1 MAIESTPPTAVQPA
15 TPTTPQ
21 VGSSN
26 WRSVVLRQAQR
37 LTDELA
43 AMPDEAVSAAPDAL
57 LGQVRERI
65 DAARRIAEHAPRSWE
80 TLRNWWTGNA
90 VETAWDHLQTAREDM
105 FMFAP
110 AASVRAQLPSIQ
122 RRLAKVSPD
131 PAHDPQL
138 AAIGEIAVTSG
149 DLSLDQREEI
159 RTGHEHVRMI
169 EDDHSEARAFRNN
182 LLLWSA
188 GLTAVAIVLAAIQ
201 ASGFDYLAVGAGAGM
216 LTTALAWRNLTHV
229 EGPYAV
235 STAQALLKVP
245 AGAASALLGV
255 VLVRSGMI
263 SGLNVNASTA
273 YGYAVVFGLSQQ
285 ALTQVVDNAAKKIA
299 T

>member
-1 MAIESTPPTAVQPA
+1 MAIGRTPLTAEQPVV
-15 TPTTPQ
+15 PTTPQ

-37 LTDELA
+37 LWDDLA
-43 AMPDEAVSAAPDAL
+43 ATPDEAVSAAPDAL
-57 LGQVRERI
+57 LGQVRQRI
-65 DAARRIAEHAPRSWE
+65 DAAQRIAEHAPRSWE

-90 VETAWDHLQTAREDM
+90 VETAWECLQTAREDM

-122 RRLAKVSPD
+122 RRLADVSHD
-131 PAHDPQL
+131 PVHDPQL
-138 AAIGEIAVTSG
+138 ATIREIAATSG
-149 DLSLDQREEI
+149 DLSVDQREAI
-159 RTGHEHVRMI
+159 RTAHEHVRVT

-201 ASGFDYLAVGAGAGM
+201 DSGFDYLSVGAGAGM
-216 LTTALAWRNLTHV
+216 LTTALAWRNLTYI

-235 STAQALLKVP
+235 ATAQALLKVP
-245 AGAASALLGV
+245 AGSASALLGV
-255 VLVRSGMI
+255 LLVRSGVI
-263 SGLNVNASTA
+263 TGLDVNASTA

-285 ALTQVVDNAAKKIA
+285 VLTQVVDNAAKKIA

>member
-1 MAIESTPPTAVQPA
+1 MAIEPTPQTAVQPA
-15 TPTTPQ
+15 APTTPQ

-43 AMPDEAVSAAPDAL
+43 AMPAEGVYTAPAAL
-57 LGQVRERI
+57 LDQVRERI
-65 DAARRIAEHAPRSWE
+65 DAARRIAGHAPRSWE

-90 VETAWDHLQTAREDM
+90 VETAWEDLQTAREDM

-122 RRLAKVSPD
+122 RRVAKVSPD
-131 PAHDPQL
+131 PTHDPQL
-138 AAIGEIAVTSG
+138 AAISEIAATRG

-159 RTGHEHVRMI
+159 RTAHEHVRVV
-169 EDDHSEARAFRNN
+169 EDDHSEARGFRNN

-188 GLTAVAIVLAAIQ
+188 GLTAVAVVLAAIQ
-201 ASGFDYLAVGAGAGM
+201 DSGFDYLAVGAGAGM

-229 EGPYAV
+229 QGPYAV

-255 VLVRSGMI
+255 VLVRSGVI

-299 T
+299 A

>member
-1 MAIESTPPTAVQPA
+1 
-15 TPTTPQ
+15 
-21 VGSSN
+21 
-26 WRSVVLRQAQR
+26 
-37 LTDELA
+37 
-43 AMPDEAVSAAPDAL
+43 MPDLAVSAAPDAL
-57 LGQVRERI
+57 LDQVREHI

-80 TLRNWWTGNA
+80 TLRNWWAGNA
-90 VETAWDHLQTAREDM
+90 VETAWEHLQTAREDM

-138 AAIGEIAVTSG
+138 AAISEIAATSG

-159 RTGHEHVRMI
+159 RTAHEHVRVV
-169 EDDHSEARAFRNN
+169 EDDHSEARSFRDN
-182 LLLWSA
+182 LLLWTA
-188 GLTAVAIVLAAIQ
+188 GLAVVAIVLAAIQ
-201 ASGFDYLAVGAGAGM
+201 DSGFDYLAVGAGAGM
-216 LTTALAWRNLTHV
+216 LTTALAWRNLTHT

-255 VLVRSGMI
+255 VLVRSGVI
-263 SGLNVNASTA
+263 SGLDVNASTA

-299 T
+299 A